1 MTIFKS
7 YPFPSA
13 PLRGFGAK
21 RVGNLILLA
30 GLFEVS
36 RLSRFESGIF
46 VQFGSI
52 QASALYVADVLYV
65 IGDIVLFMAGAMLLN
80 TLFPA
85 SHATFSRQC
94 DDRTKTCCGTGGLW
108 SRSLGPGW
116 WAIAILV
123 FSSVSRSLLSA
134 HYSHIGFAQIVLAI
148 GKLSATVLLCAGL
161 LKTAPGRLL
170 RAMSR
175 WWPLAF
181 TLFVYLQMFFH
192 PLPIAALN
200 QATVGLVHWLLVHL
214 EGVSAV
220 SMQALPNGT
229 WIRLGA
235 FQVDILP
242 VCSGYEGLFLFSGLY
257 LSYALIARQRPGLAM
272 ALIWLAGLAAVF
284 CLNALRIVALLELGA
299 RVAPQGAIY
308 GFHSRF
314 GILSVLAVACGAIF
328 VLERACSSNATR
340 DGGQRLVSRVAPGS
354 AEEDAVRAALRD
366 CLPLA
371 AVVTLNLAFGI
382 YRTDI
387 NWGYPLIVAIT
398 LGVLWHTH
406 RHEWRAG
413 NSRLWLPVL
422 AGSAVYGVWLHLV
435 PPDPARSLVM
445 ESALSAA
452 SGALAGGW
460 IAVRFLGSAL
470 VTPVVEE
477 LAFRRGLWRL
487 AEDTLARRVPTGTVP
502 AGVLLITSGCFAAM
516 HSQPVAAFVAA
527 LAYGGVRLSRLGLP
541 GAIAAHGVTN
551 AMLGLHV
558 IATGQWSYW

>member
-1 MTIFKS
+1 MTFSNHIL
-7 YPFPSA
+7 PPA
-13 PLRGFGAK
+13 PLREFGAW
-21 RVGNLILLA
+21 RFGNLILLA

-36 RLSRFESGIF
+36 RLSRFESGTF
-46 VQFGSI
+46 AQFGSV

-65 IGDIVLFMAGAMLLN
+65 IGDVVLVIAGAILLD
-80 TLFPA
+80 TLLRGRHVN
-85 SHATFSRQC
+85 SYRQGHY
-94 DDRTKTCCGTGGLW
+94 RTRIYRGTERFW
-108 SRSLGPGW
+108 PSAVRPGW
-116 WAIAILV
+116 WAAAILA
-123 FSSVSRSLLSA
+123 FSLVSRSLLLA
-134 HYSHIGFAQIVLAI
+134 HYSHIGFAQLVLAI
-148 GKLSATVLLCAGL
+148 GKLSAAILLGAGL
-161 LKTAPGRLL
+161 LKTAPGQLL
-170 RAMSR
+170 LAMSR

-192 PLPIAALN
+192 PLPVAALN

-214 EGVSAV
+214 EGASAI
-220 SMQALPNGT
+220 SMQELPNGT

-257 LSYALIARQRPGLAM
+257 LSYALIARQRLGLAM
-272 ALIWLAGLAAVF
+272 ALIWLAGLAFVF
-284 CLNALRIVALLELGA
+284 CFNALRIVALLELGA

-314 GILSVLAVACGAIF
+314 GILSVLVVACGAIF
-328 VLERACSSNATR
+328 VLERACSSNAAR
-340 DGGQRLVSRVAPGS
+340 DGGQRVVSRVAPGS
-354 AEEDAVRAALRD
+354 AEGDAVRAALRD

-371 AVVTLNLAFGI
+371 AVITLNLAFGI

-387 NWGYPLIVAIT
+387 SWGYPLIVAIT

-406 RHEWRAG
+406 RHEWRAR

-422 AGSAVYGVWLHLV
+422 AGVAVYGLWLHLV

-460 IAVRFLGSAL
+460 VAVRFLGSAL
-470 VTPVVEE
+470 VMPVVEE

-516 HSQPVAAFVAA
+516 HSQPVAAFFAA
-527 LAYGGVRLSRLGLP
+527 LAYGGVRLSRLGPP
-541 GAIAAHGVTN
+541 GAIVAHGVTN